1 MHSTQC
7 CSSLIAILYLINLKM
22 LFCVA
27 LIPRQRTC
35 LCWAARRCSRSRSL
49 LGGSACLCGRC
60 DPQGRPDHW
69 HTVSA
74 AAAGPDLRQTD
85 TNTHTSHTP
94 QTLLAL
100 TQHNQHSRWAQTWW
114 RRTCR
119 WCTPPP
125 YSTWPPRLRY
135 QTSPAC
141 RRSCS
146 DPAPADLCGWRHGY
160 TSARVHTDIDALLR
174 HNPKGM
180 KPDRSQWDS
189 SEMWP
194 QNQSCEIE
202 ICASS
207 ESWLWSLTF
216 WRSYKIL
223 KSFSEYSAL
232 ISKYAQ

>member
-1 MHSTQC
+1 
-7 CSSLIAILYLINLKM
+7 M

-100 TQHNQHSRWAQTWW
+100 TEHNQHSRWAQTWW

-146 DPAPADLCGWRHGY
+146 DPAPADLCECRHGY
-160 TSARVHTDIDALLR
+160 TSARVHTDLDALLR

-180 KPDRSQWDS
+180 KPDRSQWDQFRNVTTKPV
-189 SEMWP
+189 MW
-194 QNQSCEIE
+194 NWDLCIIWKLIVVSHI
-202 ICASS
+202 
-207 ESWLWSLTF
+207 L
-216 WRSYKIL
+216 KIL
-223 KSFSEYSAL
+223 
-232 ISKYAQ
+232 